1 MENKKRKNQTSVI
14 IALAVT
20 VIFIAMLLRFFGAA
34 LVIGGTSMEP
44 ALHNG
49 TIIISAK
56 PGEED
61 AITRGDIVIANIED
75 QKTGKS
81 VRVIKR
87 AVGIPGDKIQIKD
100 GGLYINGEWE
110 KTFERIRE
118 PGKAREEISLGK
130 DEYFL
135 LGDNVN
141 ASGDSRMFGP
151 VKKSCIAGI
160 YTGRLP
166 W

>member
-1 MENKKRKNQTSVI
+1 MKDKKRKNQTSVI

-20 VIFIAMLLRFFGAA
+20 IIFITMLLRFFGAA
-34 LVIGGTSMEP
+34 LVVGTSMEP
-44 ALHNG
+44 TLHNG
-49 TIIISAK
+49 TLIISVRPSEK
-56 PGEED
+56 D

-75 QKTGKS
+75 RKTGKS

-87 AVGIPGDKIQIKD
+87 AVGIPGDRIQIKD
-100 GGLYINGEWE
+100 GGLYINGEWK

-141 ASGDSRMFGP
+141 TSGDSRMFGP
-151 VKKSCIAGI
+151 VKKSCITGI
-160 YTGRLP
+160 YTGGLP

>member
-1 MENKKRKNQTSVI
+1 MNEKINRMYSAVT
-14 IALAVT
+14 AVT
-20 VIFIAMLLRFFGAA
+20 VIIAIFIFIITRFFSTA
-34 LVIGGTSMEP
+34 LVIGISMEP
-44 ALHNG
+44 TLHNG
-49 TIIISAK
+49 TMIAVTKIT
-56 PGEED
+56 EED
-61 AITRGDIVIANIED
+61 DIKRGDIVIAKVAD
-75 QKTGKS
+75 PKTGKS
-81 VRVIKR
+81 IRVIKR
-87 AVGIPGDKIQIKD
+87 AVGIPGDRIQIKD

-110 KTFERIRE
+110 KTIERIRE